1 MTTTAEVLKA
11 KDYKSDLRPVWCPGC
26 GDYGVLN
33 GVQQA
38 FASLQVSLYNTVCV
52 SGIGCS
58 SRLPYFMKTYG
69 FHSLHGRSL
78 PVATGLKLANPE
90 LEVVVFGGDGDLFS
104 IGGGHFPHVARKNT
118 DLTCIMMDNH
128 IYGLTKGQV
137 SPTSNTGMVT
147 ATTPYG
153 APDPASV
160 NPLAYALIYGA
171 TFVAQAFSGSPKQ
184 LADIITQAIK
194 HKGFSYVNV
203 ISPCLTFNKQDTF
216 DFYKDAMA
224 ELPAD
229 HDKGNLVAAL
239 DKAFNPPTGKVYSGV
254 FFQTQRP
261 TLLDGLKKISEK
273 AKADKNR
280 DLNQFVDEF
289 AL

>member
-137 SPTSNTGMVT
+137 SPTSNLGMVT
-147 ATTPYG
+147 TTTPYG

-160 NPLAYALIYGA
+160 NPLAFALTYGA
-171 TFVAQAFSGSPKQ
+171 TFVAQAFSGNPKQ

-194 HKGFSYVNV
+194 HKGFSYVNI

-229 HDKGNLVAAL
+229 HDKSNLVAAL

-261 TLLDGLKKISEK
+261 TLLDGLKKINEK